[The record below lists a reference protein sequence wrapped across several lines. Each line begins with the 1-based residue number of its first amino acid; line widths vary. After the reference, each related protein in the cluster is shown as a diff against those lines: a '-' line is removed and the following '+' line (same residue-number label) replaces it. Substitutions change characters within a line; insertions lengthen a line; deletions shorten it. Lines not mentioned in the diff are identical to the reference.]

1 MPWWPHLHYYWDR
14 ILIGTNQ
21 ADLLFHRE
29 YHIGQDGEP
38 VAVKTSLWWLIVG
51 VTKFNKLNMNCSFV
65 NSNDKDVLN
74 ENIKKFW
81 SIDSYRII
89 PKSQLLTP
97 NKNRALTIL
106 ENTTF

>member
-1 MPWWPHLHYYWDR
+1 
-14 ILIGTNQ
+14 
-21 ADLLFHRE
+21 
-29 YHIGQDGEP
+29 
-38 VAVKTSLWWLIVG
+38 
-51 VTKFNKLNMNCSFV
+51 MNCSFV
-65 NSNDKDVLN
+65 NSNDKYVLN

-81 SIDSYRII
+81 SIDSNRII